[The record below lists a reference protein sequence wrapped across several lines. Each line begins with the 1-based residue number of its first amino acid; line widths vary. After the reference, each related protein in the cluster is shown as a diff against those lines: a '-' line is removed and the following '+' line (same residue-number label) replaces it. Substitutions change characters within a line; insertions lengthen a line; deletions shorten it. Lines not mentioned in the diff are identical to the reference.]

1 MPRIKS
7 EIGGRME
14 PVRWGA
20 ISTAK
25 IGIEKVIPGM
35 QRGTNSRVIAIA
47 SANEARARDAAARL
61 GIETVHPSYE
71 ALLADPKIEAVYN
84 PLPNYLHVL
93 WSIRALEAGKHVLC
107 EKPIA
112 LTAAEA
118 LQLAAAEART
128 GKRVAEAFMVRYHPQ
143 WRRARSL
150 ALDGTIGDLR
160 LIRVVFA
167 YNNVDPDNIR
177 NKIEMG
183 GGGLYDI
190 GCYAIAGARFLFD
203 AEPVR
208 VIATIERDPVFK
220 IDRLASGLMDFPEG
234 RQLAFSCGTQIAPRQ
249 GVEILGSKGRIV
261 IPVPFNVDPTRP
273 TEIVIDDARDLY
285 GGGARTETFAAC
297 DQYTLQ
303 GDAMSTAIRSGAPF
317 DYPIADA
324 VANMRILDALFRSEA
339 SGRWETP

>member
-1 MPRIKS
+1 
-7 EIGGRME
+7 ME
-14 PVRWGA
+14 PVRWGV

-35 QRGTNSRVIAIA
+35 QRGAAARVIAIA
-47 SANEARARDAAARL
+47 SANETRARDAAARL
-61 GIETVHPSYE
+61 GIETIHRSYE
-71 ALLADPKIEAVYN
+71 ALLADPSIEAVYN
-84 PLPNYLHVL
+84 PLPNHLHVP
-93 WSIRALEAGKHVLC
+93 WSIRAMEAGKDVLC

-118 LQLAAAEART
+118 VQLVRAEART

-143 WRRARSL
+143 WQRARAL
-150 ALDGTIGDLR
+150 ASDGTIGDPR

-167 YNNVDPDNIR
+167 YRNVDPHNIR
-177 NKIEMG
+177 NKMEMG

-190 GCYAIAGARFLFD
+190 GCYAIAAARYLFG
-203 AEPVR
+203 AEPTR
-208 VIATIERDPVFK
+208 AIAAIDRDPVFK
-220 IDRLASGLMDFPEG
+220 VDRLAGGLIDFPDG
-234 RQLAFSCGTQIAPRQ
+234 RQLVFSVATQIAARQ
-249 GVEILGSKGRIV
+249 SVEILGCKGRIL
-261 IPVPFNVDPTRP
+261 IPVPFNVDPARP

-285 GGGARTETFAAC
+285 GGGTRIERFAPC

-303 GDAMSTAIRSGAPF
+303 GDAVSTAIRSGAPF

-324 VANMRILDALFRSEA
+324 VANMRILDALMRSET